1 LQGTLIDSAK
11 EEINMAISRRKFL
24 WTSGA
29 AVVGLTLPIDYDLAG
44 KVSPSN
50 QLESEITHL
59 LNVWAGSVKWRK
71 ITSTVAGPMIAGDR
85 SMASRLFVR
94 DYFDD
99 HEMPPTGRHR
109 VKLGYGSSPSDK
121 YFIKHCCVASRTLD
135 EEFVYPGD
143 EDIVFE
149 LLLDLTDSDDLFLE

>member
-1 LQGTLIDSAK
+1 MDSAK

-24 WTSGA
+24 WTGGTVA
-29 AVVGLTLPIDYDLAG
+29 AGLTLPIDYDLAG
-44 KVSPSN
+44 EVSPPS

-59 LNVWAGSVKWRK
+59 LNVWAESVKWRK

-85 SMASRLFVR
+85 SMASRLFVK
-94 DYFDD
+94 DYFDE
-99 HEMPPTGRHR
+99 HEVPPTGRHR
-109 VKLGYGSSPSDK
+109 VKFGFGSSSSDK
-121 YFIKHCCVASRTLD
+121 YFIKHCCASSRTLN

-149 LLLDLTDSDDLFLE
+149 LLFDLTESDDLFLE